1 MHKLIKLLL
10 LVVVTG
16 FSLSQLKAATTKPDP
31 STEPGPKEAEKPT
44 RSYFKFPQILLPVK
58 EKQKVELNEVEVVF
72 STDKNCKVI
81 FVMAKT
87 ENQELKKEIEKQFL
101 ELQVNHLPSDVLH
114 KVVLH
119 FRTI

>member
-1 MHKLIKLLL
+1 MKLLL
-10 LVVVTG
+10 LVSVIS
-16 FSLSQLKAATTKPDP
+16 FSLSQLKAASRRPDP
-31 STEPGPKEAEKPT
+31 NTDPATKESEKPS

-87 ENQELKKEIEKQFL
+87 EDKELKKEIEKQFL
-101 ELQVNHLPSDVLH
+101 ELHVNQLPSDVLH

-119 FRTI
+119 FRTK